1 MQIKN
6 LFLFISLVSSI
17 YPIYSNNALLNLDN
31 SDLDA
36 LAIHY
41 GTDKGSE
48 WHHEGVKEN
57 KRYPH
62 NYAGTYDY
70 YFSSIRNEPIKF
82 LEIGFWHGE
91 SARMWQDYFETLN
104 YILWIS
110 VQNFLKNMVK
120 TFLLDAIFMLPIKK
134 NKRICLHFI
143 EKVGGNFDII
153 LDDGGHTVKQQITSF
168 KVLFP
173 FINNGGV
180 YIIEDL
186 HTSYWHSCYGNF
198 YGGNG
203 SQENPSA
210 KEGST
215 IFFLQ
220 ELIHDLNY
228 IGARTGSASE
238 RYCPQSISDKL
249 NYYQKHIKSIHFYGS
264 LCFIFKK

>member
-1 MQIKN
+1 MWEDYFRN
-6 LFLFISLVSSI
+6 AELHFMDIS
-17 YPIYSNNALLNLDN
+17 
-31 SDLDA
+31 
-36 LAIHY
+36 
-41 GTDKGSE
+41 SE
-48 WHHEGVKEN
+48 FFK
-57 KRYPH
+57 K
-62 NYAGTYDY
+62 YAKD
-70 YFSSIRNEPIKF
+70 FSSRCHFHVADQEKQEDLF
-82 LEIGFWHGE
+82 
-91 SARMWQDYFETLN
+91 T
-104 YILWIS
+104 
-110 VQNFLKNMVK
+110 
-120 TFLLDAIFMLPIKK
+120 
-134 NKRICLHFI
+134 FI

-203 SQENPSA
+203 TQENPSA